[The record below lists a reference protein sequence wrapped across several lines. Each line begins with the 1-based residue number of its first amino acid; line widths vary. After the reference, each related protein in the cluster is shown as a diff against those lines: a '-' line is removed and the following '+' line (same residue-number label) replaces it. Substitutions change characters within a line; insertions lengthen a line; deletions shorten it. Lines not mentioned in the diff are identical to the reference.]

1 LELVLRAPVT
11 FLVLEGQHRVN
22 LPTVVSYVQ
31 QVVTI
36 SNLSQGP
43 VVALLRWPVGQ
54 TAHLEVL
61 LN

>member
-11 FLVLEGQHRVN
+11 FLVLEGQHQVN

-36 SNLSQGP
+36 LNLPQGP
-43 VVALLRWPVGQ
+43 AVALLRWPVGQ
-54 TAHLEVL
+54 MAHLEVPL
-61 LN
+61 G